1 MLLAK
6 VEETLVVD
14 GERFELSTNLYPGVT
29 HPAGY
34 RFLTEF
40 RLDPFPTFTFEAGG
54 VTVVKRL
61 FLVDGESTLVI
72 EYETEGRQCEL
83 ELRPLVAFRGYH
95 ELMHSSQ
102 PWNGDAVESD
112 GCITIEPRAGFPPLH
127 FAHAARRTSRA
138 GNWYFNFEYPIERER
153 GFDFHE
159 DLYCPFMLEY
169 RLTPGTA
176 AALIVSTE
184 THGVE
189 HAQSLKA
196 RECARR
202 EGLSAAPDQ
211 FVVRRSGRYTIMA
224 GYPWFG
230 EWCRDTLISLPGLT
244 LATERFDVA
253 RGILMECVQWLDQ
266 GMLPNRF
273 PETGSAPEY
282 NTVDATLWLF
292 EAVRKFLDYTKDLAF
307 VRETLYAP
315 LKDIIRWHT
324 RGTRFGIVAEPDGL
338 LRAGDASTQ
347 LTWMDARVNG
357 QPVTPR
363 QGKPVEIQALWYNA
377 LRVMAG
383 VADSLGETAAQK
395 QYEGMANLTEASFSS
410 SFWNEGA
417 GCLYDVVDGE
427 RRDASVRPNQV
438 IALSLGHCAIDP
450 AHARSLLRVVR
461 EKLLT
466 PFGLRTL
473 TPDDPGYRGR
483 YEGGPAERDA
493 AYHQGTVWPWLL
505 GPYLT
510 AQIRFNG
517 EVGRQEAARIVHGLR
532 DFMHGRGTG
541 QWPEIFDGDH
551 PHQPRGCFAQAWS
564 VAELERVAAEHFA
577 GEDRL

>member
-1 MLLAK
+1 
-6 VEETLVVD
+6 
-14 GERFELSTNLYPGVT
+14 
-29 HPAGY
+29 
-34 RFLTEF
+34 
-40 RLDPFPTFTFEAGG
+40 
-54 VTVVKRL
+54 
-61 FLVDGESTLVI
+61 
-72 EYETEGRQCEL
+72 
-83 ELRPLVAFRGYH
+83 
-95 ELMHSSQ
+95 
-102 PWNGDAVESD
+102 
-112 GCITIEPRAGFPPLH
+112 
-127 FAHAARRTSRA
+127 
-138 GNWYFNFEYPIERER
+138 
-153 GFDFHE
+153 
-159 DLYCPFMLEY
+159 
-169 RLTPGTA
+169 
-176 AALIVSTE
+176 
-184 THGVE
+184 
-189 HAQSLKA
+189 
-196 RECARR
+196 
-202 EGLSAAPDQ
+202 
-211 FVVRRSGRYTIMA
+211 
-224 GYPWFG
+224 
-230 EWCRDTLISLPGLT
+230 
-244 LATERFDVA
+244 
-253 RGILMECVQWLDQ
+253 
-266 GMLPNRF
+266 
-273 PETGSAPEY
+273 
-282 NTVDATLWLF
+282 
-292 EAVRKFLDYTKDLAF
+292 
-307 VRETLYAP
+307 

-347 LTWMDARVNG
+347 LTWMDARING

-395 QYEGMANLTEASFSS
+395 QYDGMANLTEASFSS

-483 YEGGPAERDA
+483 YDGGPEQRDA

-517 EVGRQEAARIVHGLR
+517 EVGRQEAARIVHGLS